1 MRALYDSKS
10 KLDDRGIKELL
21 SERNKLNTW
30 LRVEQALA
38 LAQAEEGFIPRQ
50 AAEDIAA
57 RRLEEL
63 DLEEMARIKEKVGH
77 GFVPFVKVLVKACGE
92 EGGKYV
98 HYGVTTQN
106 IQQTSQ
112 LYTAKEVTAVY
123 KSFLADI
130 LENLAKLAED
140 HADAVMAGR
149 THGKHAIPITY
160 GYKVSVWISE
170 LLQGLE
176 RLEESEKRVFVCM
189 MGGAV
194 GGFNATGLVGRRVQ
208 ERVAAR
214 LGMVPMDVPSR
225 NMSQMKLEFIMNL
238 CLLCNTFHKMAEEV
252 YYTGLEEFGE
262 VSEAFT
268 PGTIGS
274 STMPQ
279 KINPKL
285 AKGIIANSQKL
296 YSLPATGMYSA
307 VRMFEGDSSSYM
319 LFDGLMEEAMELTCE
334 VFIRA
339 EELTRTL
346 HVNRERLLQNAG
358 LNKGLDN
365 SEYVMMNVAAKL
377 GKDKAHERM
386 YDKAMKV
393 ELEGKDYYTVLTED
407 EALTA
412 MFTPEELKRMI
423 DPASYTGICGVLA
436 TEMAVKARDKAAAV
450 KKMAATARDKA
461 AQ

>member
-10 KLDDRGIKELL
+10 KLDDRGIKYLL
-21 SERNKLNTW
+21 SEENKYKTW
-30 LRVEQALA
+30 LKVEGALA
-38 LAQAEEGFIPRQ
+38 LSQAKEGFIPKE
-50 AAEDIAA
+50 AAEEIASVPF
-57 RRLEEL
+57 ETL
-63 DLEEMARIKEKVGH
+63 DLEEMEKIKAKVGH
-77 GFVPFVKVLVKACGE
+77 GFVPFVKVLVKACKGE
-92 EGGKYV
+92 GKKYV

-112 LYTAKEVTAVY
+112 LYITRQVTEIY

-130 LENLAKLAED
+130 LKNLAALARD
-140 HADAVMAGR
+140 NADAVMPGR

-170 LLQGLE
+170 LLTGLE
-176 RLEESEKRVFVCM
+176 RLEEAEKRIFTVM

-194 GGFNATGLVGRRVQ
+194 GGFNATGLTGRKVQ
-208 ERVAAR
+208 DDVAE
-214 LGMVPMDVPSR
+214 LLSMSSMEVPSR
-225 NMSQMKLEFIMNL
+225 NMTQMKVEYLMNL

-252 YYTGLEEFGE
+252 YYTGIEEFGE
-262 VSEAFT
+262 VHEGFT

-296 YSLPATGMYSA
+296 YSLPATGLYSG

-319 LFDGLMEEAMELTCE
+319 LFDGLMEEGMELATE
-334 VFIRA
+334 VIIRA

-346 HVNRERLLQNAG
+346 YVNKERLLKNA
-358 LNKGLDN
+358 NINEGLDN

-377 GKDKAHERM
+377 GKDAAHQLL
-386 YDKAMKV
+386 YDKAMKT
-393 ELEGKDYYTVLTED
+393 ELEGKNYLQVLSDD
-407 EALTA
+407 EVLSS
-412 MFTPEELKRMI
+412 MFTKEEPI
-423 DPASYTGICGVLA
+423 SVSYGLGAGKNDRSFQLYRNLQRSCQGIS
-436 TEMAVKARDKAAAV
+436 R
-450 KKMAATARDKA
+450 
-461 AQ
+461 

>member
-21 SERNKLNTW
+21 SERHKLATW
-30 LRVEQALA
+30 LKVEQALA
-38 LAQAEEGFIPRQ
+38 LSQAEEGFIPEE
-50 AAEDIAA
+50 AAKDIAA

-63 DLEEMARIKEKVGH
+63 DLEEMARIKAKVGH
-77 GFVPFVKVLVKACGE
+77 GFVPFVKVLVKACSG

-112 LYTAKEVTAVY
+112 LYNAKEVTAVY
-123 KSFLADI
+123 RSFLADI
-130 LENLAKLAED
+130 LGSLAALAEEN
-140 HADAVMAGR
+140 AETVMAGR

-170 LLQGLE
+170 LLQGIE
-176 RLEESEKRVFVCM
+176 RLEECEKRVFVCM

-194 GGFNATGLVGRRVQ
+194 GGFNATGHVGRRVQ
-208 ERVAAR
+208 ERVAER

-225 NMSQMKLEFIMNL
+225 NMSQMKLEYIMNL

-252 YYTGLEEFGE
+252 YYTGIEEFGE
-262 VSEAFT
+262 VSESFT

-285 AKGIIANSQKL
+285 AKGIIANSEKL

-334 VFIRA
+334 VLIRA

-346 HVNRERLLQNAG
+346 RVNKERMLKNVKI
-358 LNKGLDN
+358 NRGLDN

-377 GKDKAHERM
+377 GKDKAHELM

-393 ELEGKDYYTVLTED
+393 EIEGKDYYTVLMED
-407 EALTA
+407 EALTS
-412 MFTPEELKRMI
+412 MFTAEELKNMI
-423 DPASYTGICGVLA
+423 DPASYTGLCPVLA
-436 TEMAVKARDKAAAV
+436 REMAAKAKEKASEMKGETEAGL
-450 KKMAATARDKA
+450 
-461 AQ
+461 

>member
-10 KLDDRGIKELL
+10 KLDDRGIKQLL
-21 SERNKLNTW
+21 SETNKYRTW
-30 LRVEQALA
+30 LKVESALA
-38 LAQAEEGFIPRQ
+38 LSQAEEGFIPM
-50 AAEDIAA
+50 DAA
-57 RRLEEL
+57 RDIGSVRFEDL
-63 DLEEMARIKEKVGH
+63 DLEEMDRIKAKVGH
-77 GFVPFVKVLVKACGE
+77 GFVPFVKVLVKACTP

-112 LYTAKEVTAVY
+112 LYITKQVNDVF

-130 LENLAKLAED
+130 LASLGALAEE
-140 HADAVMAGR
+140 HAGTVMAGR

-170 LLQGLE
+170 FLSSLE
-176 RLEESEKRVFVCM
+176 RLEECEKRVFVAM

-194 GGFNATGLVGRRVQ
+194 GGFNATGLVGREVQ
-208 ERVAAR
+208 NRVAQK
-214 LGMVPMDVPSR
+214 LGMIPMDVPSR
-225 NMSQMKLEFIMNL
+225 NMSQMKVEYLMNL
-238 CLLCNTFHKMAEEV
+238 SLICNTLHKMAEEV
-252 YYTGLEEFGE
+252 YYTGVEEFAE
-262 VSEAFT
+262 VSESFT

-296 YSLPATGMYSA
+296 YSLSTTGLYSA

-319 LFDGLMEEAMELTCE
+319 LFDGLMEEGLELATE
-334 VFIRA
+334 VLIRG

-346 HVNRERLLQNAG
+346 HVNRERMLKNVN

-365 SEYVMMNVAAKL
+365 SEYVMMNVAARI
-377 GKDKAHERM
+377 GKDKAHELM

-393 ELEGKDYYTVLTED
+393 ELEGKDYLTVLRED
-407 EALTA
+407 ETLAA
-412 MFTPEELKRMI
+412 MFTDEELQAMI
-423 DPASYTGICGVLA
+423 DPASYTGICDVIAG
-436 TEMAVKARDKAAAV
+436 EMAEKARVKAAEL
-450 KKMAATARDKA
+450 KKKLEEHA
-461 AQ
+461 

>member
-10 KLDDRGIKELL
+10 KLDDRGIKYLL
-21 SERNKLNTW
+21 SEENKYKTW
-30 LRVEQALA
+30 LKVEGALA
-38 LAQAEEGFIPRQ
+38 LSQAKEGFIPKE
-50 AAEDIAA
+50 AAEEIASVPF
-57 RRLEEL
+57 ETL
-63 DLEEMARIKEKVGH
+63 DLEEMEKIKAKVGH
-77 GFVPFVKVLVKACGE
+77 GFVPFVKELVKACKGE
-92 EGGKYV
+92 GKKYV

-112 LYTAKEVTAVY
+112 LYITRQVTEIY

-130 LENLAKLAED
+130 LKNLAALARD
-140 HADAVMAGR
+140 NADAVMPGR

-170 LLQGLE
+170 LLTGIE
-176 RLEESEKRVFVCM
+176 RLEEAEKRIFTVM

-194 GGFNATGLVGRRVQ
+194 GGFNATGLTGRKVQ
-208 ERVAAR
+208 DDVAE
-214 LGMVPMDVPSR
+214 LLSMSSMEVPSR
-225 NMSQMKLEFIMNL
+225 NMTQMKVEYLMNL

-252 YYTGLEEFGE
+252 YYTGIEEFGE
-262 VSEAFT
+262 VHEGFT

-296 YSLPATGMYSA
+296 YSLPATGLYSG

-319 LFDGLMEEAMELTCE
+319 LFDGLMEEGMELATE
-334 VFIRA
+334 VIIRA

-346 HVNRERLLQNAG
+346 YVNKERLLKNA
-358 LNKGLDN
+358 NINEGLDN

-377 GKDKAHERM
+377 GKDAAHQLL
-386 YDKAMKV
+386 YDKAMKT
-393 ELEGKDYYTVLTED
+393 ELEGKNYLQVLSDD
-407 EALTA
+407 EVLSS
-412 MFTPEELKRMI
+412 MFTKEELEKMI
-423 DPASYTGICGVLA
+423 APSSYTGICSVLA
-436 TEMAVKARDKAAAV
+436 RELADKAEAKA
-450 KKMAATARDKA
+450 KMMTEK
-461 AQ
+461 

>member
-10 KLDDRGIKELL
+10 KLDDRGIKYLL
-21 SERNKLNTW
+21 SEENKYKTW
-30 LRVEQALA
+30 LKVEGALA
-38 LAQAEEGFIPRQ
+38 LSQAKEGFIPKE
-50 AAEDIAA
+50 AAEEIASVPF
-57 RRLEEL
+57 ETL
-63 DLEEMARIKEKVGH
+63 DLEEMEKIKAKVGH
-77 GFVPFVKVLVKACGE
+77 GFVPFVKVLVKACKGE
-92 EGGKYV
+92 GKKYV

-112 LYTAKEVTAVY
+112 LYITRQVTEIY

-130 LENLAKLAED
+130 LKNLAALARD
-140 HADAVMAGR
+140 NADAVMPGR

-170 LLQGLE
+170 LLTGLE
-176 RLEESEKRVFVCM
+176 RLEEAEKRIFTVM

-194 GGFNATGLVGRRVQ
+194 GGFNATGLTGRKVQ
-208 ERVAAR
+208 DDVAE
-214 LGMVPMDVPSR
+214 LLSMSSMEVPSR
-225 NMSQMKLEFIMNL
+225 NMTQMKVEYLMNL

-252 YYTGLEEFGE
+252 YYTGIEEFGE
-262 VSEAFT
+262 VHEGFT

-296 YSLPATGMYSA
+296 YSLPATGLYSG

-319 LFDGLMEEAMELTCE
+319 LFDGLMEEGMELATE
-334 VFIRA
+334 VIIRA

-346 HVNRERLLQNAG
+346 YVNKERLLKNA
-358 LNKGLDN
+358 NINEGLDN

-377 GKDKAHERM
+377 GKDAAHQLL
-386 YDKAMKV
+386 YDKAMKT
-393 ELEGKDYYTVLTED
+393 ELEGKNYLQVLSDD
-407 EALTA
+407 EVLSS
-412 MFTPEELKRMI
+412 MFTKEELAKNDR
-423 DPASYTGICGVLA
+423 SFQLYRNLQRSCQGIS
-436 TEMAVKARDKAAAV
+436 R
-450 KKMAATARDKA
+450 
-461 AQ
+461 

>member
-10 KLDDRGIKELL
+10 KLDDRGIKYLL
-21 SERNKLNTW
+21 SEENKYKTW
-30 LRVEQALA
+30 LKVEGALA
-38 LAQAEEGFIPRQ
+38 LSQAKEGFIPKE
-50 AAEDIAA
+50 AAEEIASVPF
-57 RRLEEL
+57 ETL
-63 DLEEMARIKEKVGH
+63 DLEEMEKIKAKVGH
-77 GFVPFVKVLVKACGE
+77 GFVPFVKVLVKACKGE
-92 EGGKYV
+92 GEKYV

-112 LYTAKEVTAVY
+112 LYITRQVTEIY

-130 LENLAKLAED
+130 LKNLAALARD
-140 HADAVMAGR
+140 NADAVMPGR

-170 LLQGLE
+170 LLTGLE
-176 RLEESEKRVFVCM
+176 RLEEAEKRIFTVM

-194 GGFNATGLVGRRVQ
+194 GGFNATGLTGRKVQ
-208 ERVAAR
+208 DDVAE
-214 LGMVPMDVPSR
+214 LLSMSSMEVPSR
-225 NMSQMKLEFIMNL
+225 NMTQMKVEYLMNL

-252 YYTGLEEFGE
+252 YYTGIEEFGE
-262 VSEAFT
+262 VHEGFT

-296 YSLPATGMYSA
+296 YSLPATGLYSG

-319 LFDGLMEEAMELTCE
+319 LFDGLMEEGMELATE
-334 VFIRA
+334 VIIRA

-346 HVNRERLLQNAG
+346 YVNKERLLKNANI
-358 LNKGLDN
+358 NKGLDN

-377 GKDKAHERM
+377 GKDAAHQLL
-386 YDKAMKV
+386 YDKAMKT
-393 ELEGKDYYTVLTED
+393 ELEGKNYLQVLLDD
-407 EALTA
+407 EVLSS
-412 MFTPEELKRMI
+412 MFTKEELEKMI
-423 DPASYTGICGVLA
+423 APSSYTGICSVLA
-436 TEMAVKARDKAAAV
+436 RELADKAEAKA
-450 KKMAATARDKA
+450 KMMTEK
-461 AQ
+461 

>member
-10 KLDDRGIKELL
+10 KLDDRGIKYLL
-21 SERNKLNTW
+21 SEENKYKTW
-30 LRVEQALA
+30 LKVEGALA
-38 LAQAEEGFIPRQ
+38 LSQAKEGFIPKE
-50 AAEDIAA
+50 AAEEIASVPF
-57 RRLEEL
+57 EPL
-63 DLEEMARIKEKVGH
+63 DLEEMEKIKAKVGH
-77 GFVPFVKVLVKACGE
+77 GFVPFVKVLVKACKV
-92 EGGKYV
+92 EGKKYV

-112 LYTAKEVTAVY
+112 LYITRQVTEIY

-130 LENLAKLAED
+130 LKNLAALARD
-140 HADAVMAGR
+140 NADAVMPGR

-170 LLQGLE
+170 LLTGIE
-176 RLEESEKRVFVCM
+176 RLEEAEKRIFTVM

-194 GGFNATGLVGRRVQ
+194 GGFNATGLTGRKVQ
-208 ERVAAR
+208 DDVAE
-214 LGMVPMDVPSR
+214 LLSMSSMEVPSR
-225 NMSQMKLEFIMNL
+225 NMTQMKVEYLMNL

-252 YYTGLEEFGE
+252 YYTGIEEFGE
-262 VSEAFT
+262 VHEGFT

-296 YSLPATGMYSA
+296 YSLPATGLYSG

-319 LFDGLMEEAMELTCE
+319 LFDGLMEEGMELATE
-334 VFIRA
+334 VITRA

-346 HVNRERLLQNAG
+346 YVNKERLLKNA
-358 LNKGLDN
+358 NINEGLDN

-377 GKDKAHERM
+377 GKDAAHQLL
-386 YDKAMKV
+386 YDKAMKT
-393 ELEGKDYYTVLTED
+393 ELEGKNYLQVLSDD
-407 EALTA
+407 EVLSS
-412 MFTPEELKRMI
+412 MFTKEELEKMI
-423 DPASYTGICGVLA
+423 APSSYTGICSVLA
-436 TEMAVKARDKAAAV
+436 RELADKAEAKA
-450 KKMAATARDKA
+450 KMMTEK
-461 AQ
+461 